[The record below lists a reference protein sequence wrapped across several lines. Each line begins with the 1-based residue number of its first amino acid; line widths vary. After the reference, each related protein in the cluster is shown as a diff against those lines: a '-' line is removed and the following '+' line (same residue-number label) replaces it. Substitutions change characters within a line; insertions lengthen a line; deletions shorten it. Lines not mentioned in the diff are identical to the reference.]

1 MNESPLIEVA
11 RKIGQEVTRLHAD
24 DVDANSRFPVETI
37 DALKSAGL
45 LGAYVPKSLGGMGA
59 SLRELCGIC
68 EALGRHCTTSA
79 MIFAMHQIQVITI
92 VHHAMDSEWF
102 RAYLADLARYQYLI
116 ASVTSEVGVG
126 GEMRTSRCAVE
137 ADADGRVFKLIKD
150 ATTISYGAQADDL
163 LVSARKGLQAS
174 GNDQVLVLVRKTDY
188 TLEKKGVW
196 NSMGMRGTCSPPF
209 LMTSRGEMNQV
220 MTVPFSDMAAQT
232 VVPVSHLLWAHTWTG
247 NVTAAANK
255 AAAFVRG
262 QARANPGA
270 VPPTALRLAE
280 LSSMLQ
286 RLRTSIGD
294 CLTEYEFLRSSG
306 VEGAEKL
313 SSVGYAIKINNLKID
328 ASESLPEIVGLA
340 LRICGILGYK
350 NDSPFAMSR
359 HLRDS
364 HSSILMV
371 GNDRMYATN
380 ANLLLVVKDF

>member
-1 MNESPLIEVA
+1 
-11 RKIGQEVTRLHAD
+11 
-24 DVDANSRFPVETI
+24 
-37 DALKSAGL
+37 
-45 LGAYVPKSLGGMGA
+45 
-59 SLRELCGIC
+59 
-68 EALGRHCTTSA
+68 
-79 MIFAMHQIQVITI
+79 
-92 VHHAMDSEWF
+92 
-102 RAYLADLARYQYLI
+102 
-116 ASVTSEVGVG
+116 
-126 GEMRTSRCAVE
+126 MRTSRCAVD
-137 ADADGRVFKLIKD
+137 ADAGGKAFKLIKD
-150 ATTISYGAQADDL
+150 ATTISYGEQADDL
-163 LVSARKGLQAS
+163 LVSARKGPQAS
-174 GNDQVLVLVRKTDY
+174 GNDQVLVLVRKSEY

-209 LMTSRGEMNQV
+209 LMTSRGGMDQV
-220 MTVPFSDMAAQT
+220 MAVPFSDMAAET
-232 VVPVSHLLWAHTWTG
+232 VVPVSHLLWAHTWLG

-262 QARANPGA
+262 QARANPGT

-280 LSSMLQ
+280 LSTILQ
-286 RLRTSIGD
+286 SLRASIGD
-294 CLTEYEFLRSSG
+294 CLSEYESLRSLG

-359 HLRDS
+359 HLRDA

-371 GNDRMYATN
+371 GNDRMHATN